1 MVCQCQGSEELA
13 PELSAKG
20 KRACPASILSARLL
34 FAAVSVQ
41 GVAGLHSF
49 GDVEARWWLHLYV
62 MLVWV
67 TCMRNMLLL
76 SPPLRELLEKG
87 LPPSVREALRMFA
100 EKITD
105 STRMAAS
112 WASWGA
118 SLVSQC
124 LVSGLLCPGGW
135 LDCFAGCKGQLEE
148 DVCFVFTYYRG
159 PAHAKRWERPSTLML
174 LKRGGQARVV
184 FRYHADARETP
195 PHGKWRLQGNE
206 LWVQF
211 NASYPYQDWLCEL
224 VLRKDAEG
232 GRWSSTQGVSS
243 SKWFVTLELEQQ
255 CASRRPW
262 RWGALAAIAS
272 VALVVAAARC
282 RQRPCVAAG
291 TAGAVVAATA
301 LATAE
306 RL

>member
-1 MVCQCQGSEELA
+1 MVCQRQGSEELA
-13 PELSAKG
+13 PELSAKR

-112 WASWGA
+112 WARECGMS
-118 SLVSQC
+118 V
-124 LVSGLLCPGGW
+124 PG
-135 LDCFAGCKGQLEE
+135 
-148 DVCFVFTYYRG
+148 
-159 PAHAKRWERPSTLML
+159 
-174 LKRGGQARVV
+174 
-184 FRYHADARETP
+184 
-195 PHGKWRLQGNE
+195 
-206 LWVQF
+206 
-211 NASYPYQDWLCEL
+211 
-224 VLRKDAEG
+224 
-232 GRWSSTQGVSS
+232 
-243 SKWFVTLELEQQ
+243 
-255 CASRRPW
+255 
-262 RWGALAAIAS
+262 
-272 VALVVAAARC
+272 
-282 RQRPCVAAG
+282 
-291 TAGAVVAATA
+291 
-301 LATAE
+301 
-306 RL
+306 